1 MGGAGPDRR
10 GLRRATWRG
19 GSCLSWRASV
29 RFLLDT
35 HVLLWWL
42 ADDPSLGE
50 EARAGISDPSSSVFV
65 SAATV
70 WEVSIKQT
78 LGKLEAPSDLLR
90 QLELNR
96 FEPLSITASHAY
108 TAGALPRHHDD
119 PFDRMLVAQAMK
131 EGLVL
136 LTGDPR
142 MGRYGVETLAA

>member
-1 MGGAGPDRR
+1 
-10 GLRRATWRG
+10 
-19 GSCLSWRASV
+19 V
-29 RFLLDT
+29 RLLLDT

-50 EARAGISDPSSSVFV
+50 EARAGISDPGSSVFV

-70 WEVSIKQT
+70 WEISIKQQ
-78 LGKLEAPSDLLR
+78 LGKLEVPSDLLR
-90 QLELNR
+90 QIDLNR
-96 FEPLSITASHAY
+96 FEPLSMTVSHAY

-119 PFDRMLVAQAMK
+119 PFDRILVAQAMK

-142 MGRYGVETLAA
+142 MSRYSVDTLAS

>member
-1 MGGAGPDRR
+1 
-10 GLRRATWRG
+10 
-19 GSCLSWRASV
+19 V
-29 RFLLDT
+29 RLLLDT

-50 EARAGISDPSSSVFV
+50 EARTGISDPGSSVFV

-70 WEVSIKQT
+70 WEISIKQS
-78 LGKLEAPSDLLR
+78 LGKLEAPTDLLR
-90 QLELNR
+90 QIELNR
-96 FEPLSITASHAY
+96 FEPLSMTVSHAY

-136 LTGDPR
+136 LTRDPR
-142 MGRYGVETLAA
+142 MSRYGVETLVA

>member
-1 MGGAGPDRR
+1 MR
-10 GLRRATWRG
+10 L
-19 GSCLSWRASV
+19 
-29 RFLLDT
+29 LLDT

-42 ADDPSLGE
+42 ANDPSLGE

-90 QLELNR
+90 QIELNR
-96 FEPLSITASHAY
+96 FEPLSITVSHAY

-136 LTGDPR
+136 LTADPR
-142 MGRYGVETLAA
+142 MSRYGVETLAA

>member
-1 MGGAGPDRR
+1 
-10 GLRRATWRG
+10 
-19 GSCLSWRASV
+19 V
-29 RFLLDT
+29 RLLLDT

-42 ADDPSLGE
+42 ANDPSLGE
-50 EARAGISDPSSSVFV
+50 EARAGISESSSSVFV

-90 QLELNR
+90 QIELNR
-96 FEPLSITASHAY
+96 FEPLSITVSHAH

-119 PFDRMLVAQAMK
+119 PFDRILVAQAMK

-136 LTGDPR
+136 LTRDPR
-142 MGRYGVETLAA
+142 MSRYGVETLVA